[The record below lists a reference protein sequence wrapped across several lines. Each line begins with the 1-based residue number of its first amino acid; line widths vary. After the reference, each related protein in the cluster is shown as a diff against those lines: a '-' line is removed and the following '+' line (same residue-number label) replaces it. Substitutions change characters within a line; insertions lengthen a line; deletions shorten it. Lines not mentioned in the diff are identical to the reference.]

1 MSLEV
6 VAIAADHAGF
16 SLKQELAELLTSSGY
31 QVLDLGTNSGL
42 SVDYPDFAQK
52 MAEAIRAGTANRGV
66 LVCGSGIGIGIAA
79 NRFPGVRAAT
89 CTSATLARLARA
101 HNDANVISLGAS
113 IIGFET
119 ARVFAKFG
127 ATVFVTARSLDKANK
142 AADAIRAL
150 VPDADLKT
158 LALDLSSLK
167 DVKRAAD
174 EFLALKSPLHLL
186 INNAGQS

>member
-1 MSLEV
+1 M
-6 VAIAADHAGF
+6 
-16 SLKQELAELLTSSGY
+16 TSRITGRYWFGHVGPSGY
-31 QVLDLGTNSGL
+31 GFHAT
-42 SVDYPDFAQK
+42 
-52 MAEAIRAGTANRGV
+52 AEKIASDNADKVRGKVV
-66 LVCGSGIGIGIAA
+66 LVTG
-79 NRFPGVRAAT
+79 AAT
-89 CTSATLARLARA
+89 G
-101 HNDANVISLGAS
+101 V
-113 IIGFET
+113 GFET